1 MERQARAPRIS
12 PLLLPALAIGGALL
26 AALLAVDPALAANHT
41 MNAQANFTFSPNQLT
56 INVGDTVT
64 FSNSGGIHNVVATGA
79 ATFRCA
85 NGCDGEGGNGN
96 ASGAAWT
103 FQRTFNNPGV
113 VNIACQLHAA
123 GGMTATITVNG
134 GGGGGTP
141 GQLRLVSAASSRN
154 ENSGNFS
161 VQVERTGGD
170 DGTVSVDYDTSD
182 GSATAGS
189 DYTATSGT
197 LTFGDNVDGI
207 QTFNV
212 PIVNDGADE
221 NDETLSVTLSN
232 PGGGATFGTP
242 TTATLTIVDD
252 DNATPQPGSLGFTSA
267 TYQATE
273 NGGNATITVA
283 RSGGSS
289 GAVSVNY
296 STSNGSGTAG
306 NDYTPA
312 NGTLNWGNGD
322 TANKTF
328 QVPLLDDSAV
338 DGNKTVNLLL
348 QNPAGGATLGTSG
361 ATLTITDNEQPAC
374 IPGDRVLCLGENNR
388 FEVKVHWMDFVGNM
402 DDAFSVPIPGRRDSG
417 LFYFFDGNN
426 IEMLIKVLSG
436 CHINNKFWVF
446 YAATTDVA
454 FHVTVRD
461 TVTGFVKPYDNTLG
475 EPAAPVLDIEYLSC
489 Q

>member
-1 MERQARAPRIS
+1 MKLQARAPRIA
-12 PLLLPALAIGGALL
+12 PLLLPALAFGGALL
-26 AALLAVDPALAANHT
+26 AALWAADPAMAANHA
-41 MNAQANFTFSPNQLT
+41 MVAQNDLTFSPNQLT

-64 FSNSGGIHNVVATGA
+64 FSNGGGIHNVVANGA
-79 ATFRCA
+79 ENFRCA

-96 ASGAAWT
+96 ISGASWS
-103 FQRTFNNPGV
+103 FVRTFDNPGV
-113 VNIACQLHAA
+113 VNIACQAHAA
-123 GGMTATITVNG
+123 SGMTATITVQ

-170 DGTVSVDYDTSD
+170 DGAVSVDYDTSD

-189 DYTATSGT
+189 DYGATSGT

-207 QTFNV
+207 QSFNV

-221 NDETLSVTLSN
+221 NDETLSVSLSN
-232 PGGGATFGTP
+232 PGGGATLGTP

-252 DNATPQPGSLGFTSA
+252 DDTTPQPGSLAFSSA

-322 TANKTF
+322 SANKTF
-328 QVPLLDDSAV
+328 QVPVLDDTAL
-338 DGNKTVNLLL
+338 DGNKTVNLHL
-348 QNPAGGATLGTSG
+348 QNPGGGATLGTSA
-361 ATLTITDNEQPAC
+361 ATLTIADNEQPAC
-374 IPGDRVLCLGENNR
+374 IPGERVLCLGENNR
-388 FEVKVHWMDFVGNM
+388 FEVKVHWMDFLNNM

-436 CHINNKFWVF
+436 CHINNRFWVF

-454 FHVTVRD
+454 FHATVRD
-461 TVTGFVKPYDNTLG
+461 TVTGFIKAYDNTLG
-475 EPAAPVLDIEYLSC
+475 TPAAPVLDIDFEAC